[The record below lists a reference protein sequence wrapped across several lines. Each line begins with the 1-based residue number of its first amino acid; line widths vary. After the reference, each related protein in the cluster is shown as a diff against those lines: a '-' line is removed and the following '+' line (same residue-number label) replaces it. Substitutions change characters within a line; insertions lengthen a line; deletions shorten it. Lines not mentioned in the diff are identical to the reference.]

1 MAVPSNTILTSKPSF
16 IEFKHLKFLIMD
28 APKDSNLHLYL
39 KECERHHVSDIVR
52 ISEPTYSR
60 EEVEKAGIRLHEMH
74 FDDGASPPQ
83 EIIDEW
89 NALVNEVFGRRNEEN
104 KCIAVH
110 CVAGLG
116 RAPVLVAI
124 ALVENGLDSMS
135 AVTLIREKRRGAI
148 NAVQLA
154 YLENYQVSG
163 KKKCTIM

>member
-1 MAVPSNTILTSKPSF
+1 
-16 IEFKHLKFLIMD
+16 MD

-60 EEVEKAGIRLHEMH
+60 EEVEKAGIHLHEMH

-83 EIIDEW
+83 EIIDGW
-89 NALVNEVFGRRNEEN
+89 NTIVQEIFGRRNEDQ

-135 AVTLIREKRRGAI
+135 AVQLIREKRRGAI

-154 YLENYQVSG
+154 YLENYQVSS